1 MKLSNA
7 AFILACLISPAA
19 LVSAQEPPAPAR
31 PQYSVEQVF
40 RQWDKN
46 GDGKLTPEEAP
57 GEQLLKMLDKNGDGK
72 LDRSELPAAL
82 FDRFDVN
89 KDGFVTEEELKA
101 LWKAR

>member
-46 GDGKLTPEEAP
+46 GDGKLTPEEVP
-57 GEQLLKMLDKNGDGK
+57 GPQLFKMLDKNGDGI
-72 LDRSELPAAL
+72 
-82 FDRFDVN
+82 
-89 KDGFVTEEELKA
+89 VTLEE
-101 LWKAR
+101 ARPPRPKCVSTCVRTENRQ